1 MSRFARK
8 VPLAPRSEGGHG
20 VGSLELFYDL
30 VFVFAI
36 TQVSHLLVPHP
47 SWTLLGQA
55 ALCLAVVWWSWNYT
69 TWVTNELDTESTVV
83 RLMLIGVMLATF
95 AMAIA
100 IPDAFGER
108 GLMFAGA
115 YVAIQCG
122 RHLFLTFAAATAG
135 SLERERAARILLWFA
150 ASGVFWVAGG
160 IAEGDARV
168 WLWLI
173 GLAIDYSAPL
183 VLFRIPGMRVL
194 GHETWQVD
202 THHFAE
208 RFQLFVIIALG
219 ESIVITGATSSDSP
233 LTSARAAAFLVAFA
247 GTAALWWLYFD
258 YVAHIAERRLE
269 LSDQRTKLARDG
281 YTYLHVVMVAGVIGS
296 AVGDEL
302 VLAHPSDRL
311 PFEELAMIAGGPAVY
326 LVAHVLFR
334 LRMAGSISTKR
345 LAGAAG
351 CVAAGFAGLAG
362 PGLLVAA
369 LVLAVLAAV
378 IAAELASGR
387 RRAARGEPSPM
398 ERLEGDPGTAGAEA
412 VP

>member
-1 MSRFARK
+1 
-8 VPLAPRSEGGHG
+8 

-36 TQVSHLLVPHP
+36 TQVSHILVEHQT
-47 SWTLLGQA
+47 WTALGQA

-69 TWVTNELDTESTVV
+69 TWVTNELDTGSTVV

-150 ASGVFWVAGG
+150 AAGVFWIAGG

-168 WLWLI
+168 VLWLI

-183 VLFRIPGMRVL
+183 VLFRVPGMRVL
-194 GHETWQVD
+194 DHATWQVD

-219 ESIVITGATSSDSP
+219 ESIVITGATSSGAP
-233 LTSARAAAFLVAFA
+233 LTSARATAFLVAFA
-247 GTAALWWLYFD
+247 GTCALWWLYFD

-269 LSDQRTKLARDG
+269 LSPERTKLARDG

-302 VLAHPSDRL
+302 VIEHPSDRL
-311 PFEELAMIAGGPAVY
+311 PFEELAVIAGGPAVY
-326 LVAHVLFR
+326 LLAHVLFR

-345 LAGAAG
+345 LVGAAG
-351 CVAAGFAGLAG
+351 CAAAGLAGLVG
-362 PGLLVAA
+362 PGLLVAG
-369 LVLAVLAAV
+369 LVVAVLAAV
-378 IAAELASGR
+378 IAAEIAAGR
-387 RRAARGEPSPM
+387 RREARGEPSPM
-398 ERLEGDPGTAGAEA
+398 ERLEAATGGAGTAGPERL
-412 VP
+412 P